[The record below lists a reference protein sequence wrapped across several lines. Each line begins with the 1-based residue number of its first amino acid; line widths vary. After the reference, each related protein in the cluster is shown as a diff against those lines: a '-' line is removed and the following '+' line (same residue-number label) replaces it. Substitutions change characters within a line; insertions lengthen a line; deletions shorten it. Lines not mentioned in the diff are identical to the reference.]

1 MFNKLKII
9 TQKPKNMVKE
19 EMMKSDQEDWK
30 AKQVEL

>member
-19 EMMKSDQEDWK
+19 EMMKSDKEDWK